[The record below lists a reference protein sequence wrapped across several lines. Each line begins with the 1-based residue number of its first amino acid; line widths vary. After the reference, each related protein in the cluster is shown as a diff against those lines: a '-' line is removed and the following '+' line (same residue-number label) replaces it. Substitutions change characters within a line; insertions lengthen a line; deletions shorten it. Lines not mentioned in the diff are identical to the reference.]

1 MNERTTVFSLQV
13 SNDLHDFINE
23 EVLPGTGVDETAFW
37 KGFEEII
44 HDLSP
49 KNQALLKKRDHIQEQ
64 IDQWHRDENGPKK
77 DLQSYKAFLRK
88 IGYLVPEGE
97 PFTINTENVDD
108 EIARVAGPQLVVPL
122 TNARYALNAA
132 NARWGS
138 LYDALYGTDAI
149 GDDHGAERTN
159 TYNRVRGDRVVARA
173 RAFLD
178 SAAPLATGSHADAAS
193 YRIMDAALVVELTD
207 GTPTALHNP
216 KQLKGYAG
224 PTEAPTN
231 LLLEN
236 NRLHFEIVID
246 RQHPI
251 GAQDVAGVADVI
263 LEAAVSTIMDCED
276 SVATVDAEDKVDA
289 YRNWLGIMKAE
300 LETSFEK
307 DGQPYTRRLNEDKVF
322 TTPTGGRLE
331 VPGRS
336 LMLIRNVG
344 HLMKTDAVLDRDGNP
359 IPEGLMD
366 AMVTTLIA
374 KHDLLSTR
382 NKKNSRSGSVYIVK
396 PKMHGPEEV
405 AFTDEIFS
413 RVEDALGLARHT
425 IKMGIMDEERRTTVN
440 LLECIRVAKNR
451 VVFINTGFLDR
462 TGDEIH
468 TSMAAG
474 PFVRK
479 ADTKERPWID
489 AYENW
494 NVDIGIACGL
504 PGRGQIGKGMWAMP
518 DMMAAMLD
526 AKSGHPRAGATTAWV
541 PSPTAATL
549 HALHYHQV
557 DVFERQKEIASRPRA
572 NLDEILDAPL
582 VDRPN
587 WSPEEVQRELDNNA
601 QGILGYVV
609 RWVDQGVGCSKVPD
623 IENVG
628 LMEDRATLRISSQ
641 HIANWLHHGVCSKE
655 QVEATL
661 KKMAAVVDS
670 QNVDEPGYLNMA
682 PDFDGHAF
690 QAACEL
696 VFKGIDQP
704 NGYTEPILQACRR
717 QMKAARIS
725 PE

>member
-1 MNERTTVFSLQV
+1 
-13 SNDLHDFINE
+13 
-23 EVLPGTGVDETAFW
+23 
-37 KGFEEII
+37 
-44 HDLSP
+44 
-49 KNQALLKKRDHIQEQ
+49 
-64 IDQWHRDENGPKK
+64 
-77 DLQSYKAFLRK
+77 
-88 IGYLVPEGE
+88 
-97 PFTINTENVDD
+97 
-108 EIARVAGPQLVVPL
+108 
-122 TNARYALNAA
+122 
-132 NARWGS
+132 
-138 LYDALYGTDAI
+138 
-149 GDDHGAERTN
+149 
-159 TYNRVRGDRVVARA
+159 
-173 RAFLD
+173 
-178 SAAPLATGSHADAAS
+178 
-193 YRIMDAALVVELTD
+193 MDAALVVELTD